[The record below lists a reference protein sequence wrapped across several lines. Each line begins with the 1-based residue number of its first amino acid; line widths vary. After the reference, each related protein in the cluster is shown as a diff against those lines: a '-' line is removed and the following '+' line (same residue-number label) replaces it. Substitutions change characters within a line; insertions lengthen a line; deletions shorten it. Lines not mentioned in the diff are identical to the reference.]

1 MVDASTL
8 LVWNA
13 IDKIMLGLAC
23 VPRNS
28 IFSLVLWISFCQ
40 VVLIGSDALPTSKRY
55 GAAGVLVDLSCVPV

>member
-8 LVWNA
+8 LVRNEF
-13 IDKIMLGLAC
+13 DRIMFGLAC

-28 IFSLVLWISFCQ
+28 IFAPMLWISFCQ
-40 VVLIGSDALPTSKRY
+40 VMLIGSDASPTSERY